1 MINAKRLTVR
11 YGQLTALDDVSIAVK
26 PGEVAGV
33 IGPNGA
39 GKTTLLECIEGLRV
53 PDSGEVTVDGLSPR
67 HDRKAMTERAGVQL
81 QHSVFPP
88 RTLVSEIC
96 QVFASFYRDR
106 ADYNELLDRFG
117 LAEHRKHQVTK
128 LSGGQQQRLSLV
140 LALLGNPKVVFLD
153 ELTTGLDPAARRV
166 IWEELRQRNEN
177 GLTILLTSHHMEEV
191 EYLCDHVTVLMRGRV
206 VATGTPAGLVGEHSR
221 ESLEFTGSL
230 GELAGVAGVTVASV
244 GKRTL
249 VKCSTQ
255 EARSEV
261 DALLQAHN
269 ISARSL
275 NPSLEDAYLN
285 LTGGQAH
292 VQ

>member
-1 MINAKRLTVR
+1 MINAERLTVR

-53 PDSGEVTVDGLSPR
+53 PESGEVTVDGLSPR
-67 HDRKAMTERAGVQL
+67 RDRKAMTERAGVQL

-96 QVFASFYRDR
+96 QVFASFYRNR
-106 ADYNELLDRFG
+106 ADYTELLDRFG

-153 ELTTGLDPAARRV
+153 ELTTGLDPAARR
-166 IWEELRQRNEN
+166 
-177 GLTILLTSHHMEEV
+177 S
-191 EYLCDHVTVLMRGRV
+191 
-206 VATGTPAGLVGEHSR
+206 VA
-221 ESLEFTGSL
+221 
-230 GELAGVAGVTVASV
+230 
-244 GKRTL
+244 
-249 VKCSTQ
+249 
-255 EARSEV
+255 
-261 DALLQAHN
+261 
-269 ISARSL
+269 I
-275 NPSLEDAYLN
+275 
-285 LTGGQAH
+285 
-292 VQ
+292 